1 MGWDYL
7 LSFSLFVLGNL
18 GSSKKYTKKHEEA
31 LNACSKVQPF
41 ETTIILKTKAEK
53 EISTNKQENN
63 EPEQNEKMDE

>member
-31 LNACSKVQPF
+31 LNACSKV
-41 ETTIILKTKAEK
+41 
-53 EISTNKQENN
+53 
-63 EPEQNEKMDE
+63 